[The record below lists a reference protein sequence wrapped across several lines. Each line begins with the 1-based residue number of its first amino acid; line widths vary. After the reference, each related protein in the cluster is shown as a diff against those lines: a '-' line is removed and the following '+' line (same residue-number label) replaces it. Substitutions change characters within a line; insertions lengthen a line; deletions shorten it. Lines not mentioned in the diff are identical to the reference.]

1 VGASQ
6 GRDALLLNPRGEIT
20 EATIASVA
28 VEIGGRLWT
37 PPVRCGLLPGVYR
50 RLMLDRGELLERAF
64 TLQDLQNASALYLMN
79 SVRGMWRV
87 RLAGR

>member
-1 VGASQ
+1 
-6 GRDALLLNPRGEIT
+6 
-20 EATIASVA
+20 
-28 VEIGGRLWT
+28 
-37 PPVRCGLLPGVYR
+37 
-50 RLMLDRGELLERAF
+50 MLDRGELLERAF